1 MLVLSTHGHRLSC
14 TLPSPPYRVHSY
26 SHPVSYNKFPGVF
39 SPLPLCNGSF
49 PLAWFLQI
57 PKVKPTNLKDVSL
70 CIWVISLCIIC
81 SSSIHSL
88 QIPGATV
95 KIRLRKIH
103 PWCNC
108 GIIVKEVT
116 TGFLPGFKAYYIG
129 GNSYLVL
136 QALTKSE

>member
-1 MLVLSTHGHRLSC
+1 MATVCLALS
-14 TLPSPPYRVHSY
+14 LPLPI
-26 SHPVSYNKFPGVF
+26 VSTPIHILCPITNFLEF
-39 SPLPLCNGSF
+39 SPLCNGSF

-116 TGFLPGFKAYYIG
+116 TGFLPGFKAYYMRW
-129 GNSYLVL
+129 SPYLIKTL
-136 QALTKSE
+136 RLDRSGS